1 MNWEVWAI
9 ASGNLIAT
17 TESEA
22 EALGVVR
29 DLLATDWR
37 PDELSL
43 IFDDQSRPVEDLP
56 PALSGDPLVRRAGA
70 SRAMRRATA

>member
-9 ASGNLIAT
+9 SSGNLIAA

-29 DLLATDWR
+29 ELLATDWR
-37 PDELSL
+37 AEELSL
-43 IFDDQSRPVEDLP
+43 IFDGQSRPVEDLP
-56 PALSGDPLVRRAGA
+56 PALSGDDLARRAGA
-70 SRAMRRATA
+70 SGAMCRASA